1 MAAATFKLTVLG
13 NVAHPL
19 KGVRGALKLAQAAA
33 NAVVTKLGKPPRL
46 AKHKVHALGLRLSD
60 NLTMQATNKS
70 FRKKDYA
77 TNVLS
82 FPTDD
87 ADAYDADA
95 KLVYIGDILIASDV
109 VVAEAKA
116 QGKRPADHFTHL
128 VVHGILHL
136 YGHDHMNP
144 AEAARMEK
152 LEIAIL
158 ATLGIAN
165 PYVLES

>member
-1 MAAATFKLTVLG
+1 MAAATFRLTVLG
-13 NVAHPL
+13 EVAHPL

-33 NAVVTKLGKPPRL
+33 DATAAKLGKPPRL
-46 AKHKVHALGLRLSD
+46 GRYKAHALGLRLSD
-60 NLTMQATNKS
+60 NPSMQATNKS

-87 ADAYDADA
+87 AEAYDAA
-95 KLVYIGDILIASDV
+95 EKHAYLGDILIASDV
-109 VVAEAKA
+109 VAAEAVA
-116 QGKRPADHFTHL
+116 QGKRTADHFTHL

-136 YGHDHMNP
+136 YGHDHMNKT
-144 AEAARMEK
+144 EAARMEK

-158 ATLGIAN
+158 AGLGIAN
-165 PYVLES
+165 PYVLEA